1 MNMDYKTMRKYVW
14 TTALVI
20 GSILT
25 MATTF
30 RNDRSLL
37 VSSTSPTGP
46 EVSAYGYQIGDA
58 VVNFRLK
65 NIDGNM
71 IALSDYAPKKGV
83 IVVFTC
89 NHCPFARA
97 YEDRIVE
104 LHKKYAGA
112 GYPVVTINPSDP
124 IAYEDDTFDQMQER
138 AKSKGYTYP
147 YLVDDSQIVAKE
159 FGATRTPHVFVLKN
173 TGGKFVVQY
182 IGTVDDN
189 PQDPTNVT
197 KRYVDDAVTNLLAGK
212 PVITTTTKAI
222 GCAIKWKETIYM
234 YNNR

>member
-1 MNMDYKTMRKYVW
+1 MNYKTMRKYVW
-14 TTALVI
+14 ITALLL
-20 GSILT
+20 GGFLS

-30 RNDRSLL
+30 RKDRPF
-37 VSSTSPTGP
+37 VSPTSTPSP

-58 VVNFRLK
+58 VTNFRLK
-65 NIDGNM
+65 NIDGKM
-71 IALSDYAPKKGV
+71 ISLSDYASKKGV

-89 NHCPFARA
+89 NHCPFSRA
-97 YEDRIVE
+97 YEERIIG
-104 LHKKYAGA
+104 LHQKYAGM
-112 GYPVVTINPSDP
+112 GYPVVAINPSDP
-124 IAYEDDTFDQMQER
+124 IAYEDDTFEQMQER
-138 AKSKGYTYP
+138 AQTKGYTYP
-147 YLVDDSQIVAKE
+147 YLVDDAQIVAKE

-189 PQDPTNVT
+189 PQDPTSVT

-212 PVITTTTKAI
+212 PVVTTTTKAI
-222 GCAIKWKETIYM
+222 GCAIKWKETIHM